1 MRPEVV
7 VEEIA
12 EALRELGA
20 REPGL
25 VRDGER
31 VLDERELAALL
42 FGSDARVSPRSL
54 TADGAPEWFETRVAV
69 HVDAAWLSEAEARSV
84 LDRLRAMPVRVTK
97 ARVDASAALDPPKL
111 RFVLVLE
118 LLRHE
123 KPRPPPPAPRAVKRR
138 NAGES
143 LGPNRM
149 ACSACGAIH
158 VTFDGRKGYPGD
170 ERDTSTTLCL
180 DCGRE
185 RLSYEHFGSGGF
197 ELDLED
203 P

>member
-1 MRPEVV
+1 MGPEVV

-42 FGSDARVSPRSL
+42 FGSNARVSPRSL
-54 TADGAPEWFETRVAV
+54 TGGGAPEWFETRVAV

-84 LDRLRAMPVRVTK
+84 LDRLRALPVRVTK
-97 ARVDASAALDPPKL
+97 ARVDASAAMDPAKL

-118 LLRHE
+118 MLRHE
-123 KPRPPPPAPRAVKRR
+123 KPGPAPPARRAVKRR

-149 ACSACGAIH
+149 ACGAAL
-158 VTFDGRKGYPGD
+158 VRAFWKRRLRARPRGPRALTLATRRATAGRAGRTRARGPGH
-170 ERDTSTTLCL
+170 
-180 DCGRE
+180 
-185 RLSYEHFGSGGF
+185 RLRPS
-197 ELDLED
+197 
-203 P
+203 